1 MTNAAKAYSG
11 FLSMKKRGTPVNK
24 FGLSSNITNNLLT
37 SITLAILEKLALVHF
52 CTDLTALGPYC
63 DNFGSI
69 FPSTALK
76 HG

>member
-1 MTNAAKAYSG
+1 MTNAAKVYSG

-37 SITLAILEKLALVHF
+37 SITLAILRKLALVHF
-52 CTDLTALGPYC
+52 CTDLTALGLYC
-63 DNFGSI
+63 HNFGSI